1 MPDDKSKIGKP
12 DRDASTSTEPYEL
25 RYWSKKFGVRPVR
38 LKLAVARV
46 GKTAAKIAR
55 HLKNPSP

>member
-12 DRDASTSTEPYEL
+12 GRDRINVTEPYEL

-46 GKTAAKIAR
+46 GKTAAKIAKY
-55 HLKNPSP
+55 LKNPSP

>member
-12 DRDASTSTEPYEL
+12 DRDRINVTEPYEL

-46 GKTAAKIAR
+46 GKTAAKITKY
-55 HLKNPSP
+55 LKNPSP

>member
-1 MPDDKSKIGKP
+1 MSDDKLKVGKP
-12 DRDASTSTEPYEL
+12 DRDRINVNEPYEL

-38 LKLAVARV
+38 LKIAVARV
-46 GKTAAKIAR
+46 GKTAAKIDR